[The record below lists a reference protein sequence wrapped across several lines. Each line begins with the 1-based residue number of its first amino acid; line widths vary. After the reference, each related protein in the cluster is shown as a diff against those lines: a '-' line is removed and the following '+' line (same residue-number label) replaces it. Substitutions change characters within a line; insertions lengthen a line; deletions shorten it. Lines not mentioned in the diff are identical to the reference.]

1 MAGNKK
7 RKKSRKKHCNSKR
20 EVFQMVQDHINEKH
34 PQQSRNIMAQ
44 KLQTI
49 NRLKPVLQA
58 TRGKHEEAGK
68 DSACARRRKVLPG
81 SRVVHKAAEQKEIG
95 RKAGGRK
102 EMKAE
107 FFHAVCPLEI
117 GDTVAIK
124 LDNKAQQTEAMPE
137 ALYIPPH
144 ATVLVGGKDIHI
156 ATVTDIATMHYLK
169 SGENTVFV

>member
-58 TRGKHEEAGK
+58 TRENMRKQGKTVLAPDAEKFFPEAG
-68 DSACARRRKVLPG
+68 G
-81 SRVVHKAAEQKEIG
+81 
-95 RKAGGRK
+95 
-102 EMKAE
+102 
-107 FFHAVCPLEI
+107 
-117 GDTVAIK
+117 
-124 LDNKAQQTEAMPE
+124 QQEWHR
-137 ALYIPPH
+137 YF
-144 ATVLVGGKDIHI
+144 K
-156 ATVTDIATMHYLK
+156 
-169 SGENTVFV
+169 

>member
-58 TRGKHEEAGK
+58 TRENM
-68 DSACARRRKVLPG
+68 RKQEG
-81 SRVVHKAAEQKEIG
+81 SRNG
-95 RKAGGRK
+95 
-102 EMKAE
+102 
-107 FFHAVCPLEI
+107 
-117 GDTVAIK
+117 
-124 LDNKAQQTEAMPE
+124 
-137 ALYIPPH
+137 
-144 ATVLVGGKDIHI
+144 
-156 ATVTDIATMHYLK
+156 TDISSSLGNSQSDCWVNIISCDSWRNTSNA
-169 SGENTVFV
+169 SGNT